1 MQFEGVGL
9 DLEGVEVGDGEG
21 GEAGGEGG
29 GREDEVLRVSSLA
42 VDHRVLALTAR
53 HGADALTVH

>member
-42 VDHRVLALTAR
+42 GDH
-53 HGADALTVH
+53 